1 MPLAIKS
8 RRLEAYV
15 QRRLAGRKAK
25 QHEVRAER
33 SVYVPVWNVKLAA
46 WLDRL
51 SAALVYKEPP
61 LGQQGVRLIFEKH
74 GISLGHPVY
83 IVRSLKGKMYMGTL
97 EYSNQWRRPRFKA
110 DAEAVFDQQCIAE
123 IFAMMKTFK

>member
-8 RRLEAYV
+8 RRVEAYF
-15 QRRLAGRKAK
+15 QRKFSDRKAARH
-25 QHEVRAER
+25 QASVER
-33 SVYVPVWNVKLAA
+33 RVYVPVWNVKLAA
-46 WLDRL
+46 FLDRL

-74 GISLGHPVY
+74 GLSLGYPVY
-83 IVRSLKGKMYMGTL
+83 SVRSLRGKMYMGTL
-97 EYSNQWRRPRFKA
+97 EWSNQWRRPKFKA